1 MAMTQ
6 QEKLEYQLKRGDQF
20 LDPLPQKPLDI
31 ESVYTIRH
39 FELPARFTYNY
50 QPDIHEF
57 YEIIYVENGIFL
69 ETSEESPVVMRPGD
83 AVIFG
88 RNYPHKQNCDGEH
101 SASIF
106 ITSFASNSEIMRQ
119 CFPDNTRT
127 FIRISSEQRSIL
139 SAAFEAGVN
148 AYDINAHYCK
158 SKETAPYINRQIFI
172 NYIEILFLQIINSLR
187 FEEKTDT
194 IFFAHDGEGDDIVPK
209 IISFLQ
215 SRIYSEISIEELC
228 QHVGYSR
235 GHVCNHFKKATGKTV
250 NNYFQLLK
258 IEEAKRLILE
268 TNTDFSGIAEML
280 GYSNPQ
286 YFSKV
291 FRQYT
296 GYTPGNFRKTIFKGS
311 VHKTIL

>member
-6 QEKLEYQLKRGDQF
+6 QENLEYQFKRGDQF

-39 FELPARFTYNY
+39 FELPARFTYDH
-50 QPDIHEF
+50 PHDVHEF
-57 YEIIYVENGIFL
+57 YEILYIENGVYL
-69 ETSEESPVVMRPGD
+69 DVSEETTVVMHPGD

-88 RNYPHKQNCDGEH
+88 RNYPHRHICDGEH

-215 SRIYSEISIEELC
+215 SRIYSEISIDELC